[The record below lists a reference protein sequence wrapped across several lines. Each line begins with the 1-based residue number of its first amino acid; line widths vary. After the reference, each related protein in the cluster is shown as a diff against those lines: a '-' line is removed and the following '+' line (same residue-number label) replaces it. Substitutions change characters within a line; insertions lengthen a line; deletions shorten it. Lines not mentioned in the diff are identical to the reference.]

1 MWLRLLYIGS
11 GMWLL
16 LWLCQAHFAQKLL
29 ESYPAAALM
38 LVAPRNAMHPELR
51 NAADTLRSGTAS
63 RLYAVHPP
71 MNIHVHVLT
80 YRAWGVR
87 VGACDRNV
95 PTSESEWRTSEE
107 VGLFSVL
114 RSHDLPFACLDNK
127 HSLAQIAVM
136 AEHAPLELEQGVV
149 PTCLVYDSHS
159 RLHVPE
165 LVGRRLPAVSTA

>member
-1 MWLRLLYIGS
+1 MFEFELDPIDPQLDFQEVVAS
-11 GMWLL
+11 
-16 LWLCQAHFAQKLL
+16 
-29 ESYPAAALM
+29 
-38 LVAPRNAMHPELR
+38 LVSTAEGVIAEHPELR

-95 PTSESEWRTSEE
+95 PISESEWRTSEE

-127 HSLAQIAVM
+127 HSLAQIA
-136 AEHAPLELEQGVV
+136 
-149 PTCLVYDSHS
+149 TF
-159 RLHVPE
+159 
-165 LVGRRLPAVSTA
+165 RRDWWC